1 MPEAAI
7 ESRNVNAVIRLT
19 VTILVA
25 LAFWSTGSGIA
36 VAHTSLASS
45 DPAENANV
53 ISAPTAITL
62 TFTEDIN
69 AAFATVAVT
78 SADGRSWASG
88 DPQVEG
94 PRVSAG
100 IRSDLP
106 ATGTYT
112 VGYRVVS
119 ADGHPVSG
127 SYTFTIAGDPG
138 ETLPEPT
145 GAEVAPSTAAA
156 PPQSASPT
164 GTDTK
169 TSILT
174 AGAIGLALGGAI
186 AFWQSRRHRRKYADD
201 ADGSNAPAR
210 DGNKP

>member
-1 MPEAAI
+1 M
-7 ESRNVNAVIRLT
+7 NAVIRLT
-19 VTILVA
+19 ATILVA
-25 LAFWSTGSGIA
+25 LAFLLTGSGIA
-36 VAHTSLASS
+36 AAHTSLASS
-45 DPAENANV
+45 DPGKDANV
-53 ISAPTAITL
+53 ISSPTVITL

-69 AAFATVAVT
+69 AAFANVAVT

-94 PRVSAG
+94 PRVTAG
-100 IRSDLP
+100 VRPDLP

-127 SYTFTIAGDPG
+127 SYTFTIAGDPDK
-138 ETLPEPT
+138 TSPAPT

-164 GTDTK
+164 GPDTK

-186 AFWQSRRHRRKYADD
+186 AFWQSRRHRRKYEAAASIESNPSALDE
-201 ADGSNAPAR
+201 NAP
-210 DGNKP
+210 